1 MVTPHLTLLIKKQRK
16 KSPENNTPSPYQGR
30 GNSSSLGHASPLQK
44 ISSKC
49 VDNFYRYF
57 ATHVRAH
64 TDRYDY
70 LLSGGKKCM
79 ITLTKKHC
87 AYIQRMLMIY
97 VVIHMM
103 KGFGIRMTR

>member
-1 MVTPHLTLLIKKQRK
+1 
-16 KSPENNTPSPYQGR
+16 
-30 GNSSSLGHASPLQK
+30 
-44 ISSKC
+44 
-49 VDNFYRYF
+49 
-57 ATHVRAH
+57 VRAH